1 MVPPPPPPL
10 SPPLCTLPP
19 GPGPP
24 RYVCYCEEEG
34 IGAEG
39 QGGLSLHVTDAVE
52 LWSTCLT
59 PDSLA
64 ALVESP
70 FRPECDGGHHPLV
83 QVSPDWVGRAG
94 GWGAGGSGLRTQP
107 RFPQGGLQAASCGFH
122 SAGGWSVSDPVWG
135 ALGPGLRAF
144 QSVRPRSSF
153 QAAGA
158 DAQPSGARVQLGA
171 AAGSC
176 RGGSCQPQ
184 EEPLASGASALLTR
198 PRSSERL
205 PGTWSQEAVSRR
217 VPHQPW
223 LQK

>member
-83 QVSPDWVGRAG
+83 
-94 GWGAGGSGLRTQP
+94 
-107 RFPQGGLQAASCGFH
+107 QGGLQAASCGFH